1 MNYFYLLTTTMS
13 HSYLLY
19 LPTMTTGGVVQET
32 MRGPLGELFEESHT
46 VTDVS
51 GAGNNWAHGH
61 LEYGPRHAE
70 AVRRRTREKYI
81 LA

>member
-1 MNYFYLLTTTMS
+1 M
-13 HSYLLY
+13 
-19 LPTMTTGGVVQET
+19 
-32 MRGPLGELFEESHT
+32 GELFEDSHT